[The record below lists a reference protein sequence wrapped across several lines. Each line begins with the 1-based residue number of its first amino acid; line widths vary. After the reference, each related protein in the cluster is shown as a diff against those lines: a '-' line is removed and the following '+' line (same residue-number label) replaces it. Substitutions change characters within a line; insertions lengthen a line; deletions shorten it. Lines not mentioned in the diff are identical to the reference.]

1 MLPNMKSRL
10 FLNSRLAPVV
20 MGNVILLVTLAISLI
35 SVGSINAAS
44 SNTIPSLSS
53 NSTQPPKP
61 LPGSQTFLKVTTKVN
76 GGTKKPSD
84 FTVTVSGNSPS
95 PKSFS
100 GSSSGTSVT
109 LFGGSYKVTES
120 GTSGYSP
127 SYSSG
132 CSGTA
137 TGGRIQCTITNQY
150 LIGSQTFLTVT
161 TKVNGG
167 TKKPSDFTVTVS
179 GNSPSPKS
187 FSGSSSGTSVTLF
200 GGSYKVTESGTSGYS
215 PSYSSG
221 CSGTATGGRIQCT
234 ITNQYHGAPNPTPN
248 KSITLTSNSINVY
261 SIPSASVQVEKFL
274 TNYTISGELSSIN
287 ASRDLITSTIIND
300 FDSSPNIGYVKSNNI
315 ATTSPNSGSPATLPN
330 PFVSTDTIN
339 QKITNETHNIIMAAS
354 TSNPAGKNVEIK
366 CTFGD
371 VLSDY
376 RCSHIP

>member
-1 MLPNMKSRL
+1 MLPNMKSEF
-10 FLNSRLAPVV
+10 FLNSRSTAVV
-20 MGNVILLVTLAISLI
+20 IGNVILLITLAISLT
-35 SVGSINAAS
+35 SVGSIDAAS
-44 SNTIPSLSS
+44 SNIIPSLSS
-53 NSTQPPKP
+53 SSTQPPKP
-61 LPGSQTFLKVTTKVN
+61 LP
-76 GGTKKPSD
+76 
-84 FTVTVSGNSPS
+84 
-95 PKSFS
+95 
-100 GSSSGTSVT
+100 
-109 LFGGSYKVTES
+109 
-120 GTSGYSP
+120 
-127 SYSSG
+127 
-132 CSGTA
+132 
-137 TGGRIQCTITNQY
+137 
-150 LIGSQTFLTVT
+150 GSQTFLTVT

-234 ITNQYHGAPNPTPN
+234 ITNQYHGTPTPS
-248 KSITLTSNSINVY
+248 KGITLTSNSINAY
-261 SIPSASVQVEKFL
+261 LIPSTSVQVEKFL
-274 TNYTISGELSSIN
+274 TNYTISGEISSIN

-315 ATTSPNSGSPATLPN
+315 ATTSPNSGSPVTLPN

-339 QKITNETHNIIMAAS
+339 QKITNETHNIILAAS

>member
-61 LPGSQTFLKVTTKVN
+61 LPGSQTFLK
-76 GGTKKPSD
+76 
-84 FTVTVSGNSPS
+84 
-95 PKSFS
+95 
-100 GSSSGTSVT
+100 
-109 LFGGSYKVTES
+109 
-120 GTSGYSP
+120 
-127 SYSSG
+127 
-132 CSGTA
+132 
-137 TGGRIQCTITNQY
+137 
-150 LIGSQTFLTVT
+150 VT

-339 QKITNETHNIIMAAS
+339 QKITNETRNIIMAAS

>member
-1 MLPNMKSRL
+1 MLPNMKSEF
-10 FLNSRLAPVV
+10 FLNSRSTAVV
-20 MGNVILLVTLAISLI
+20 IGNVILLITLAISLT
-35 SVGSINAAS
+35 SVGSIDAAS
-44 SNTIPSLSS
+44 SNIIPSLSS
-53 NSTQPPKP
+53 SSTQPPKP
-61 LPGSQTFLKVTTKVN
+61 LP
-76 GGTKKPSD
+76 
-84 FTVTVSGNSPS
+84 
-95 PKSFS
+95 
-100 GSSSGTSVT
+100 
-109 LFGGSYKVTES
+109 
-120 GTSGYSP
+120 
-127 SYSSG
+127 
-132 CSGTA
+132 
-137 TGGRIQCTITNQY
+137 
-150 LIGSQTFLTVT
+150 GSQTFLTVT

-167 TKKPSDFTVTVS
+167 TKKPSDFTATVS

-234 ITNQYHGAPNPTPN
+234 ITNQYHGTPTPS
-248 KSITLTSNSINVY
+248 KGITLSSNSINVY
-261 SIPSASVQVEKFL
+261 SIPSTSVQVEKFL
-274 TNYTISGELSSIN
+274 TNYTISGEISSIN

-315 ATTSPNSGSPATLPN
+315 ATTAPNTGSQATLPN

-339 QKITNETHNIIMAAS
+339 QKITNETHNIILAAS

>member
-1 MLPNMKSRL
+1 MLPNMKSEF
-10 FLNSRLAPVV
+10 FLNSRSTAVV
-20 MGNVILLVTLAISLI
+20 IGNVILLITLAISLT
-35 SVGSINAAS
+35 SVGSIDAAS
-44 SNTIPSLSS
+44 SNIIPSLSS
-53 NSTQPPKP
+53 SSTQPPKP
-61 LPGSQTFLKVTTKVN
+61 LP
-76 GGTKKPSD
+76 
-84 FTVTVSGNSPS
+84 
-95 PKSFS
+95 
-100 GSSSGTSVT
+100 
-109 LFGGSYKVTES
+109 
-120 GTSGYSP
+120 
-127 SYSSG
+127 
-132 CSGTA
+132 
-137 TGGRIQCTITNQY
+137 
-150 LIGSQTFLTVT
+150 GSQTFLTVT

-167 TKKPSDFTVTVS
+167 TKKPSDFTATVS

-234 ITNQYHGAPNPTPN
+234 ITNQYHGTPTPS
-248 KSITLTSNSINVY
+248 KGITLSSNSINVY
-261 SIPSASVQVEKFL
+261 SIPSTSVQVEKFL
-274 TNYTISGELSSIN
+274 TNYTISGEISSID

-315 ATTSPNSGSPATLPN
+315 ATTAPNTGSQATLPN

-339 QKITNETHNIIMAAS
+339 QKITNETHNIILAAS

>member
-1 MLPNMKSRL
+1 M
-10 FLNSRLAPVV
+10 
-20 MGNVILLVTLAISLI
+20 T
-35 SVGSINAAS
+35 
-44 SNTIPSLSS
+44 
-53 NSTQPPKP
+53 
-61 LPGSQTFLKVTTKVN
+61 VTTKVN

-84 FTVTVSGNSPS
+84 FTVTVSGNGPS
-95 PKSFS
+95 PRSFS

-109 LFGGSYKVTES
+109 LNAGKYKVTES
-120 GTSGYSP
+120 GNSGYST

-161 TKVNGG
+161 TIVNGG

-179 GNSPSPKS
+179 GNGPSPRS

-200 GGSYKVTESGTSGYS
+200 GGSYKVTESGNSGYS
-215 PSYSSG
+215 TSYSSG

-234 ITNQYHGAPNPTPN
+234 ITNQYHGTPTPPNPTPN
-248 KSITLTSNSINVY
+248 KSITLTSNSINLY
-261 SIPSASVQVEKFL
+261 SIPSTSVQVDKFL
-274 TNYTISGELSSIN
+274 TNYTISGEISSIN

-315 ATTSPNSGSPATLPN
+315 ATTSPNTGSQVTLPN

-339 QKITNETHNIIMAAS
+339 QKITNQTHNTIVAAS

-371 VLSDY
+371 ALSNY
-376 RCSHIP
+376 ICSHFP

>member
-1 MLPNMKSRL
+1 MLPNMKSGL
-10 FLNSRLAPVV
+10 FLNSRSTAVV
-20 MGNVILLVTLAISLI
+20 IGNVILLITLAISLI
-35 SVGSINAAS
+35 SVGSIDAAS
-44 SNTIPSLSS
+44 SNIIPSLSS
-53 NSTQPPKP
+53 SSTQPPKP
-61 LPGSQTFLKVTTKVN
+61 LPGSQTFLTVTTKVN

-84 FTVTVSGNSPS
+84 FTVTVSGNNPS

-137 TGGRIQCTITNQY
+137 TGGRMQCTITNQDH
-150 LIGSQTFLTVT
+150 
-161 TKVNGG
+161 G
-167 TKKPSDFTVTVS
+167 T
-179 GNSPSPKS
+179 
-187 FSGSSSGTSVTLF
+187 
-200 GGSYKVTESGTSGYS
+200 
-215 PSYSSG
+215 
-221 CSGTATGGRIQCT
+221 
-234 ITNQYHGAPNPTPN
+234 PNPN
-248 KSITLTSNSINVY
+248 KGITLTSNSIDVY
-261 SIPSASVQVEKFL
+261 SIPSTSVQVEKFL
-274 TNYTISGELSSIN
+274 TNYTISGEISSIN

-315 ATTSPNSGSPATLPN
+315 AATSPNNGSQVTLPN
-330 PFVSTDTIN
+330 PFVSTGTIN
-339 QKITNETHNIIMAAS
+339 QKITNETHNIIMAGS

>member
-1 MLPNMKSRL
+1 MLPNMKSEF
-10 FLNSRLAPVV
+10 FLNSRSTAVV
-20 MGNVILLVTLAISLI
+20 VGNVILLITLAISLT
-35 SVGSINAAS
+35 SVGSIDAAS
-44 SNTIPSLSS
+44 SNIIPSLSS
-53 NSTQPPKP
+53 SSTQPPKP
-61 LPGSQTFLKVTTKVN
+61 LP
-76 GGTKKPSD
+76 
-84 FTVTVSGNSPS
+84 
-95 PKSFS
+95 
-100 GSSSGTSVT
+100 
-109 LFGGSYKVTES
+109 
-120 GTSGYSP
+120 
-127 SYSSG
+127 
-132 CSGTA
+132 
-137 TGGRIQCTITNQY
+137 
-150 LIGSQTFLTVT
+150 GSQTFLTVT

-234 ITNQYHGAPNPTPN
+234 ITNQYHGTPTPS
-248 KSITLTSNSINVY
+248 KGITLTSNSINAY
-261 SIPSASVQVEKFL
+261 SIPSTSVQVEKFL
-274 TNYTISGELSSIN
+274 TNYTISGEISSIN

-300 FDSSPNIGYVKSNNI
+300 FDSSPNIGYVKNNNT
-315 ATTSPNSGSPATLPN
+315 ATSSPNTGSQVTLPN

-354 TSNPAGKNVEIK
+354 TSNPAGNNVVIK

-376 RCSHIP
+376 VCSHVP